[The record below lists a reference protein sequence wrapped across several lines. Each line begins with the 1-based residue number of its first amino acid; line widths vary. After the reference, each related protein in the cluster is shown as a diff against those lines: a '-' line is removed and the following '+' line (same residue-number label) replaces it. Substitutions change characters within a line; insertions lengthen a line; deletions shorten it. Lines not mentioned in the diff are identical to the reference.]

1 MIETP
6 RITQTERQ
14 LTAIIHVTVPCEE
27 IRNVMGPTLE
37 ELRRTIAA
45 QGIAP
50 AGPWFT
56 HHLKRPSDTFDFE
69 VTIPVATPVAPAGRV
84 QPSEW
89 PAMTVARTVY
99 HGDYE
104 GLGEAWSD
112 FLDWIEANGHTPTED
127 LWEVY
132 TVGPDDTPN
141 PAAWRT
147 ELSKPLIGRGAM

>member
-27 IRNVMGPTLE
+27 IRNVMGPALE
-37 ELRRTIAA
+37 ELRSTIAA
-45 QGIAP
+45 QGIAA

-56 HHLKRPSDTFDFE
+56 HHLRRPSDTFDFE
-69 VTIPVATPVAPAGRV
+69 VSIPVKMLVTAAGRV
-84 QPSEW
+84 RPNEW
-89 PAMTVARTVY
+89 PAMTVAHTVY

-104 GLGEAWSD
+104 GLGDAWGE
-112 FLDWIEANGHTPTED
+112 FLDWIEANCHTPTED

-132 TVGPDDTPN
+132 IVGPDDNPD

-147 ELSKPLIGRGAM
+147 ELSKPLIGSGAT